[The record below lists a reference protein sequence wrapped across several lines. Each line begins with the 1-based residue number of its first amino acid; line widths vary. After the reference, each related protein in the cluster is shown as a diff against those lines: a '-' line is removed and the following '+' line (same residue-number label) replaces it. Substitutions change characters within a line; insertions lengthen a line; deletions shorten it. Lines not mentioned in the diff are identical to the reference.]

1 MKLDLKDI
9 IEFPGG
15 RAAFSQEVDTALLGF
30 PSVLAYPAPIAA
42 EGEVRNTA
50 GILELTGTLTASMRC
65 VCDRCG
71 TVFDRD
77 KELPLHAV
85 VTADPEAD
93 DDPEIFPLEGDWL
106 DLDEVLTTLFV
117 LDMEAKCL
125 CREDCAGLCPQCG
138 KNLNDGPCGCK
149 KPRDPRMAVLEQLL
163 DDKDQE

>member
-1 MKLDLKDI
+1 MKLNLKDI
-9 IEFPGG
+9 IEIPGG
-15 RAAFSQEVDTALLGF
+15 SVPFSQEIETDRLDF
-30 PSVLAYPAPIAA
+30 PSVLAYTAPITA

-50 GILELTGTLTASMRC
+50 GILELTGTLNASMHC

-71 TVFDRD
+71 TEFDRSKQID
-77 KELPLHAV
+77 LQAT

-106 DLDEVLTTLFV
+106 DLDEVLTTLFI
-117 LDMEAKCL
+117 LDMDTKFL
-125 CREDCAGLCPQCG
+125 CKEDCAGLCPQCG

-163 DDKDQE
+163 DDKD